1 MTREHPDFEQSTLYE
16 AGQTSSVHVSPGG
29 IVMAERN
36 LSPLPTVTLN
46 NLMLDPSKMRFLGL
60 KSTIGGDLL
69 AQEIGEIRRF

>member
-1 MTREHPDFEQSTLYE
+1 MACEHPDLEQPTLYE
-16 AGQTSSVHVSPGG
+16 AGQTTSVHVSPGV

-36 LSPLPTVTLN
+36 LSPLPTVTLD

-69 AQEIGEIRRF
+69 AQEIGDIR